1 VIIERTVTIADPLA
15 RANVHAAFSGPGCP
29 AGVTRCDIHG
39 DNIVVTYDD
48 EISSAQLIDDLIV
61 IESTFVPERSASDA
75 DADTVAAAAA
85 RGLGD
90 PEIDASRIIETYLP

>member
-15 RANVHAAFSGPGCP
+15 RANVLAALSGPGCP
-29 AGVTRCDIHG
+29 AGVTRCDIRG
-39 DNIVVTYDD
+39 EDIVVTYDD

-61 IESTFVPERSASDA
+61 IESTFVPERSAADA
-75 DADTVAAAAA
+75 DADAIAAGAA

-90 PEIDASRIIETYLP
+90 PDIDASRIIETYLP